1 MTAPAPVPT
10 LREAW
15 PVWLRIG
22 LLGFGGPAGQI
33 ALMHRELVERRGWI
47 DERRFLQALNV
58 CMLLPGPEAHQ
69 LSVYVGWLL
78 HRTKGAVIAGVLF
91 VLPGAAMLWA
101 LSWFYVTHGHNAAVS
116 AAFAGL
122 RPAVVAVIAA
132 ALWRVGRTAVRT
144 VPQAL
149 LAGGAFLALAFT
161 DVAFP
166 WVIGAA
172 ALVGALSGG
181 SRSAPAGSGRA
192 AEAAESTPALPRG
205 EAPSGPAS
213 EPLSGWSTL
222 RTAVRWTALWLAPIA
237 GLVLLLGPGH
247 VLTLQAR
254 FFSHVSLVTFGGA
267 YAVLPYVAH
276 HAVDVHNWLTAG
288 QMLDGLAL
296 AETKPGPLVLVLQ
309 FVGFLGAWS
318 SPAPFPP
325 LAAATLGSAVT
336 LWSTFVPSFLFIL
349 TIAPHM
355 ERLNQRPRIAQAFAS
370 VTAAVAGV
378 ILSLAVWFGREV
390 GWPDGRADLWGIGLS
405 VAAGVVLTRTRVGL
419 PWVLAACALAGWVRY
434 AVGG

>member
-101 LSWFYVTHGHNAAVS
+101 LSWLYVTHGHNAAVS

-122 RPAVVAVIAA
+122 RPALVAVIAA

-149 LAGGAFLALAFT
+149 LAGGAFLALAFA

-181 SRSAPAGSGRA
+181 SRSARASSGEA
-192 AEAAESTPALPRG
+192 AEAAEGAPALPRG
-205 EAPSGPAS
+205 EASSGPAS
-213 EPLSGWSTL
+213 EPLSGWGTV

-237 GLVLLLGPGH
+237 GLVLVLGPEH

-254 FFSHVSLVTFGGA
+254 IFSPVSLVTFGGA

-276 HAVDVHNWLTAG
+276 HAVDTHGWLTAG

-318 SPAPFPP
+318 SPAPFAP

-336 LWSTFVPSFLFIL
+336 VWSTFVPSFLFIL

-355 ERLNQRPRIAQAFAS
+355 ERLNQRPRIAKALAS

-390 GWPDGRADLWGIGLS
+390 GWPDGRADLWAIGLS

-434 AVGG
+434 ALAG